1 MQKDR
6 ARQELQAFGSH
17 YDYDVSYLEQILD
30 AAPEAYEGFM
40 ALTGLARQR
49 QAAPPE
55 AFYAAK
61 LLGALE
67 EDCGPCVQ
75 LVADMAREAGIAPE
89 QIAAVARRDPE
100 AMTPDTLLGF
110 WFAESLLGRS
120 PEADSAREA
129 VRTRWGTAGVID
141 LTIGTQIGRIFPMV
155 KTGLGFGKTC
165 QRIRLGDELVAPAK
179 AAAGAMIETEAVA

>member
-1 MQKDR
+1 MQNDR
-6 ARQELQAFGSH
+6 ARSELRAFGAH
-17 YDYDVSYLEQILD
+17 YDYDVTYLEQILD
-30 AAPEAYEGFM
+30 TAPEAYERFTV
-40 ALTGLARQR
+40 LTELARHR

-75 LVADMAREAGIAPE
+75 LVVDMAGEAGIAPE
-89 QIAAVARRDPE
+89 QIAAVATREPE

-120 PEADSAREA
+120 PEVDTAREA
-129 VRTRWGTAGVID
+129 VRSRWGTAGVID
-141 LTIGTQIGRIFPMV
+141 LTLGLQIGRIFHMV

-165 QRIRLGDELVAPAK
+165 QQIRLGDEVVAPAT
-179 AAAGAMIETEAVA
+179 AAAGTVIEAEAVA

>member
-30 AAPEAYEGFM
+30 TAPEAYEQFM
-40 ALTGLARQR
+40 VLAELARQR

-75 LVADMAREAGIAPE
+75 LVVDMAREAGIAPD

-120 PEADSAREA
+120 PEANTAREA

-141 LTIGTQIGRIFPMV
+141 LTLGLQIGRIFPLV

-165 QRIRLGDELVAPAK
+165 QQIRLGDELVAPAR
-179 AAAGAMIETEAVA
+179 AGAVIEAEAVA

>member
-6 ARQELQAFGSH
+6 ARSELQAFSAH
-17 YDYDVSYLEQILD
+17 YDYDVSYLEQILET
-30 AAPEAYEGFM
+30 APEAYEGFM
-40 ALTGLARQR
+40 ALTELARQR
-49 QAAPPE
+49 QAVPPQ

-67 EDCGPCVQ
+67 EDCGPCIQ
-75 LVADMAREAGIAPE
+75 LVVDMAREAGIAPA
-89 QIAAVARRDPE
+89 QIASVVTRDPE

-129 VRTRWGTAGVID
+129 VRSRWGTAGVID
-141 LTIGTQIGRIFPMV
+141 LTLGLQIGRIFPMV

-165 QRIRLGDELVAPAK
+165 QRIKLGDEVVVPAR
-179 AAAGAMIETEAVA
+179 ATVGTVVEAEAVA